1 MSAQMTLGAARLA
14 WERLWD
20 RGKANNK
27 TNNTTNKK
35 IKYSK
40 KTIRRQKRDKLPIQY
55 QQTQM
60 SGANMDQNDVEYF
73 GDDQQQKRPNTLR
86 VGFHN
91 IYNLPEDRRTSK
103 S

>member
-1 MSAQMTLGAARLA
+1 
-14 WERLWD
+14 
-20 RGKANNK
+20 
-27 TNNTTNKK
+27 
-35 IKYSK
+35 
-40 KTIRRQKRDKLPIQY
+40 
-55 QQTQM
+55 M

-103 S
+103 SRQLVDYIVQKSYDCFLMVEPGLNWKKVGNNDRWYERIWGKLKTSRSIFAHNVT